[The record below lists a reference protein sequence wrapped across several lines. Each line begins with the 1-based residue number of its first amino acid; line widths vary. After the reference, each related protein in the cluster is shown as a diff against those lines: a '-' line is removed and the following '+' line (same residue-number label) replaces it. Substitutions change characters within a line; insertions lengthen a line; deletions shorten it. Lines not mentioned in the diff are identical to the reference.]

1 MDIWQELGCEPTRD
15 PREIKRAY
23 AALLRQ
29 VRPEDDP
36 ERFQR
41 LRSAY
46 ELAIEWTRDEE
57 PPLPP
62 LQAPRLPQVE
72 PDTGVPPGLAKELC
86 EGLLAQPRERRVG
99 WLGQQLH
106 REDRVALEFQGDL
119 QREMLG
125 LLLKEFDRY
134 HGLAATCETYFNW
147 SEPWRDLGDA
157 EAWLTELRSRVWAR
171 AWREKLAAKRERESR
186 RQSRALDLL
195 GAPVDER
202 RFRRFAWWENNRE
215 AMSQL
220 LHTLESLKSQVL
232 RFETRPEAVSWWM
245 RYLLERPL
253 SVESL
258 IKLIGLC
265 LGLAPLFTL
274 AIQQWARESAGPR
287 ILHHPLPAAVL
298 ALLLAALPLLVAQG
312 SAIWRR
318 QSLRPGSL
326 ATRLQSW
333 QQEPGPRNLWSIAM
347 VSLSTLTVG
356 AGFSPWLGLFAVPA
370 FLLLSPRM
378 PRDPLAWMSL
388 VFLVMGMMGLKSQL
402 Q

>member
-23 AALLRQ
+23 AVRLRQ
-29 VRPEDDP
+29 LRPEDDP

-46 ELAIEWTRDEE
+46 ELAIEWTRDEA

-62 LQAPRLPQVE
+62 LQALHSPQPV
-72 PDTGVPPGLAKELC
+72 PDTGVPQGLAKELC
-86 EGLLAQPRERRVG
+86 EGLLAQPRERRLG

-106 REDRVALEFQGDL
+106 REDRVPLEFQRDL

-157 EAWLTELRSRVWAR
+157 EEWLTELRSRVWAR
-171 AWREKLAAKRERESR
+171 AWRDKLAAERGRKAR

-195 GAPVDER
+195 RGPVNEKQ
-202 RFRRFAWWENNRE
+202 FRRFAWWENNRD

-220 LHTLESLKSQVL
+220 LDTLESRKPQVL
-232 RFETRPEAVSWWM
+232 RFETRPEAVRWWV

-253 SVESL
+253 SVESFV
-258 IKLIGLC
+258 KLLGLC
-265 LGLAPLFTL
+265 LFFSLIFTL
-274 AIQQWARESAGPR
+274 AIQQWARESGGPR
-287 ILHHPLPAAVL
+287 ILYHAFPAAVL
-298 ALLLAALPLLVAQG
+298 ALLLASLPLLIAQG

-318 QSLRPGSL
+318 QLLRPGSL

-333 QQEPGPRNLWSIAM
+333 QEKPGPRNLWSIAM
-347 VSLSTLTVG
+347 VSISTLTVG
-356 AGFSPWLGLFAVPA
+356 AGFSPWLGLFAIPA
-370 FLLLSPRM
+370 FLLVAPRM

-388 VFLVMGMMGLKSQL
+388 FFLGMGMMGLKAQL